1 MRHLIQ
7 AGSGRDLRVDL
18 LRGLAL
24 WMIFVNHAPNNA
36 LRPWTLHRFAFVDAA
51 EVFVLL
57 AGYAAGLV
65 YGRALDRQGWGR
77 TAGASLRRA
86 GVVYVAHVL
95 MVVVLA
101 ATVGWLGMADH
112 VQQMGLS
119 PFAERPFEALR
130 EVLLLRLQ
138 PTNADILPIYVVLL
152 AALPAALPLLRRP
165 ALLLGLS
172 FALWAAAWGLR
183 LNLPTWPGGGWNL
196 DPLAWQALRYAAPG

>member
-18 LRGLAL
+18 FRGLAL
-24 WMIFVNHAPNNA
+24 WMILVNHAPNNA

-51 EVFVLL
+51 DVFVLL

-138 PTNADILPIYVVLL
+138 PTNADILPIYVVFL
-152 AALPAALPLLRRP
+152 ARIMRRVVPKRANSTEMADPRISLQKTPRNRRLRRSSGESM
-165 ALLLGLS
+165 AC
-172 FALWAAAWGLR
+172 A
-183 LNLPTWPGGGWNL
+183 
-196 DPLAWQALRYAAPG
+196 